1 MNLQP
6 PAGTARL
13 SPAAWWS
20 LTPPSHPYPRAT
32 TGKSRNQPV
41 SAEAVVLF
49 CLHLLS
55 PVACTFTS
63 GASCAART
71 FLSCHRGTSDR
82 PERCFPTAKLLKTTD
97 MAKQKGRFLSEA
109 IVLQAFPAKQL
120 LLLQKNRKCR
130 HDSPG
135 VLTNLLS
142 TIHYSFCMQRYKLF
156 TDCCIDKV

>member
-1 MNLQP
+1 VLSVALRPQP
-6 PAGTARL
+6 SGIRSDGQPSDDGLHELAAPSRHSTTVASRL
-13 SPAAWWS
+13 VVSYTTFSP
-20 LTPPSHPYPRAT
+20 LPPRT

-82 PERCFPTAKLLKTTD
+82 PERCFPTAKLL
-97 MAKQKGRFLSEA
+97 
-109 IVLQAFPAKQL
+109 
-120 LLLQKNRKCR
+120 
-130 HDSPG
+130 
-135 VLTNLLS
+135 
-142 TIHYSFCMQRYKLF
+142 
-156 TDCCIDKV
+156 